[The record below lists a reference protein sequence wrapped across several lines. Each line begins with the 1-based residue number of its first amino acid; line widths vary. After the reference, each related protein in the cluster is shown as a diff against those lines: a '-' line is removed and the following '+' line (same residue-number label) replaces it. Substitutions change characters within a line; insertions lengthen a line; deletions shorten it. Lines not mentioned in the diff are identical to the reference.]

1 MKTLK
6 NNLNRKVQNSKI
18 VSVFFLGMLLF
29 FNGNFTN
36 AQNKWNLA
44 VRSGANFSTKDFGD
58 AKLKTGVGFEG
69 TISYKIFPHISGYA
83 GWGWNSFTAEKSFAG
98 TDYAFEETGYRYGLQ
113 LQYPIGD
120 SNIEYLVGLGGLYN
134 HIEVENKGGE
144 IIADSK
150 HGFGWQAEAG
160 VVIPVGLRFNLSP
173 TLRYQTLSRE
183 IKIGSV
189 TTPVDLNYLSAGLAI
204 GWSF

>member
-6 NNLNRKVQNSKI
+6 RNSNENVQNSMRKI
-18 VSVFFLGMLLF
+18 VFILGMFLLSSSHLI
-29 FNGNFTN
+29 N
-36 AQNKWNLA
+36 AQNNWNLSI
-44 VRSGANFSTKDFGD
+44 RSGANFSTKDFGD
-58 AKLKTGVGFEG
+58 TKLKTGVGFEG
-69 TISYKIFPHISGYA
+69 TISYRFFPHISAYG
-83 GWGWNSFTAEKSFAG
+83 GWGWNSFTADKSFVGA
-98 TDYAFEETGYRYGLQ
+98 DYSFVETGYRYGLQ
-113 LQYPIGD
+113 LKHPIGN
-120 SNIEYLVGLGGLYN
+120 SETEFIVGLGGLYN

-144 IIADSK
+144 IMADSK

-173 TLRYQTLSRE
+173 TLRYQALARE

-189 TTPVDLNYLSAGLAI
+189 TTPVDLNYVSGGLAI